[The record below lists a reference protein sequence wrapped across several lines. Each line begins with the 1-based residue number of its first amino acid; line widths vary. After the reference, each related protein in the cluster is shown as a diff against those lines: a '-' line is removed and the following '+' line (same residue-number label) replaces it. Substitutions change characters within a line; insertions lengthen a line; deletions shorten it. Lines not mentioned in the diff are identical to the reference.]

1 MVIDSSA
8 LVTILLREPEAD
20 RFTAAIIA
28 APARLVGAPSR
39 LETAM
44 VAVGRLGPAGNGL
57 VERLI
62 RTIAAEVVSFFT
74 PDQAQRAVAAFQRY
88 GKGQHPAALNFGDC
102 CSYAL
107 AADTGLPLLFK
118 GNDFAQTDIRPA
130 LTP

>member
-8 LVTILLREPEAD
+8 LVASLLREPEAD

-39 LETAM
+39 LETTM
-44 VAVGRLGPAGNGL
+44 VAVGRLGPVGNGL

-62 RTIAAEVVSFFT
+62 RTIAAEVVSFT
-74 PDQAQRAVAAFQRY
+74 PDQAEHAVAAFLRY
-88 GKGQHPAALNFGDC
+88 GKGQHPAGLNFGDC

-107 AADTGLPLLFK
+107 AAESGLPLLFK
-118 GNDFAQTDIRPA
+118 GNDFTQTDIRVA